1 MVIAQNEIQDLRGDD
16 ATISPKKIKDT
27 DRKKENVDF

>member
-1 MVIAQNEIQDLRGDD
+1 MVIAQNEICAMND
-16 ATISPKKIKDT
+16 ATTTIGKKTKDT

>member
-1 MVIAQNEIQDLRGDD
+1 MVIAQNKSQDWRGDD
-16 ATISPKKIKDT
+16 ATISPKKRKDT